1 MIMRPHPLAI
11 IPLFLAVIALIIAGM
26 AGSTSGYLL
35 PLIAGL
41 SVATVFLAFAIIFQ
55 YTRPPPEVKQVP
67 VENFYI
73 WTDIGESGAELRRL
87 SPEDIEAAT
96 RIVSTDLGSLSS
108 NADLLNARIS
118 LLLGKEGFEE
128 LTREKFN
135 GQTERL
141 SEDLRG
147 IVKQLKKG
155 LQAEILS
162 SIEQCA
168 SQADRIANKLYDFQQ
183 GKSEVVHIYSE
194 PLRRAAEK
202 LSSDLRLAYVN
213 ISNFLRIAPAGYE
226 SP

>member
-11 IPLFLAVIALIIAGM
+11 IPLFLAVIALVIAGG
-26 AGSTSGYLL
+26 AGGYLL
-35 PLIAGL
+35 PLTAAL

-55 YTRPPPEVKQVP
+55 YTRPPPDVKQVP
-67 VENFYI
+67 VENFYL
-73 WTDIGESGAELRRL
+73 WADIGESGAELSRL
-87 SPEDIEAAT
+87 SPEDAEAAM
-96 RIVSTDLGSLSS
+96 RIASADLGSLSS

-135 GQTERL
+135 GQTENL
-141 SEDLRG
+141 SEDLHG

-183 GKSEVVHIYSE
+183 GKSEVVHIYTE

-202 LSSDLRLAYVN
+202 LSSDLRLAFVN
-213 ISNFLRIAPAGYE
+213 ISNFLRIAPAGFE